1 MEFIEKYFKYI
12 MIFLAA
18 VMIIVLLIIASEGK
32 DDEDDAGISGGVDIA
47 VMPTKEA
54 ESTTN
59 DSMGIQGIIINIDT
73 SKQTMVL
80 QEVGT
85 STKITYSYTG
95 GTEIVN
101 RYDTIASV
109 SQLMVGEVV
118 DVEFATNKKLS
129 RIKVSSED
137 WEYKNATGFSID
149 TQNKTLTIGSDKY
162 YYNDNTVVACNDDI
176 ITIDKLESIDV
187 VTLRGKEKQL
197 DSIIVT
203 EGHGYVRL
211 DNTTFFEGG
220 FVEIGSKIVE
230 LITEN
235 MVIPVPVG
243 DYTITV
249 TKTDTS
255 GSKDISVG
263 INEEI
268 RVNLTEFQSDAV
280 RLGTLSFKIEP
291 EGATLTI
298 DGVKKNYS
306 ELVEVAYGTHKIV
319 VSAKGYKPYSQVIN
333 VEEILKEYTITLE
346 KSEETSNQESD
357 NSDKEEDNASKTSTD
372 TATTK
377 SAAKETTTSQTI
389 DYGSLINDLF
399 Q

>member
-162 YYNDNTVVACNDDI
+162 YYNDNTVVACNDNI

>member
-1 MEFIEKYFKYI
+1 MKFIEKYFKYI

-18 VMIIVLLIIASEGK
+18 IMIIILLVVASEKK
-32 DDEDDAGISGGVDIA
+32 DDKDDAGISGGVDIA

-54 ESTTN
+54 ESSKNQQT
-59 DSMGIQGIIINIDT
+59 SMQGIIINIDT

-85 STKITYSYTG
+85 SSKITYSYTG
-95 GTEIVN
+95 GTEVLN
-101 RYDTIASV
+101 RYDTITAV
-109 SQLMVGEVV
+109 SQLVVGEVV

-137 WEYKNATGFSID
+137 WEYKNATDFSID
-149 TQNKTLTIGSDKY
+149 TGNKTLEIGSDKY
-162 YYNDNTVVACNDDI
+162 YYNDNTVFACGNDI

-187 VTLRGKEKQL
+187 ITLRGKEKQL

-203 EGHGYVRL
+203 QGHGYVRL

-243 DYTITV
+243 KYTMTV

-255 GSKDISVG
+255 GSKDISVEV
-263 INEEI
+263 NEEI

-280 RLGTLSFKIEP
+280 KLGTLSFKIEP

-306 ELVEVAYGTHKIV
+306 ELVEVAYGTHKIA
-319 VSAKGYKPYSQVIN
+319 VSANGYKSYSQVIN
-333 VEEILKEYTITLE
+333 VEEILKEYKITLE
-346 KSEETSNQESD
+346 KSEETSEQESKSTNKD
-357 NSDKEEDNASKTSTD
+357 ETGDSKSSTTSSI
-372 TATTK
+372 TK
-377 SAAKETTTSQTI
+377 STVKETTTRQTI
-389 DYGSLINDLF
+389 DYSSLVNDLL